1 MITPKFS
8 IIIPAYNNAEFLG
21 DSIRSCLN
29 QTFPGF
35 EVIVVNDASP
45 DNTEEV
51 IRSFDDHR
59 IKYLVHKKNKGLSAA
74 RNTGIKASI
83 GEYIALLDGDD
94 IFHPKKLEIHYEFLE
109 QHPEIGVTYNPR
121 FELNH
126 SSMTIRDLWFPPSTV
141 TLVDL
146 VFGFPFSPSDMVI
159 RRDWAFKVNLFDER
173 YTYVGEDLDINCRLG
188 LVGCKFVSV
197 DKTLNYRRYHSNRII
212 KDLQATVDSTMR
224 PLIELF
230 QNPGCPVDIL
240 KLKEK
245 AFASHLLLWS
255 VIAFLQGD
263 TALGREYCLSA
274 VSKDPSILVGNPSKL
289 IDTLI
294 YYSIVDDSKPH
305 EQILQRIIDQLPS
318 EFVVPHSQYKW
329 AVARGYF
336 LRGLRAIIWGRI
348 QDGNEHLT
356 RAIELGAQIDQ
367 PLFTRIT
374 AQLLNFEAEFGPDAT
389 RDVIKNLSVHL
400 IRIGGRS
407 LLRRLYGSFLIN
419 QAFRSYKVG
428 NYPNTVNT
436 VIKAAAEDPKFLS
449 NRGVLSILFRS
460 IIRAA
465 TQPTT
470 SAIL

>member
-1 MITPKFS
+1 MLTPKFS
-8 IIIPAYNNAEFLG
+8 IIIPAYNNAEFLY
-21 DSIRSCLN
+21 DSINSCLN
-29 QTFPGF
+29 QTFAGF

-45 DNTEEV
+45 DNTDEV
-51 IRSFDDHR
+51 MRSFDDQR
-59 IKYLVHKKNKGLSAA
+59 IKYLIHKKNKGLSAA
-74 RNTGIKASI
+74 RNTGIRAST

-126 SSMTIRDLWFPPSTV
+126 SSMSIRDLWFPPPTV
-141 TLVDL
+141 TLADL
-146 VFGFPFSPSDMVI
+146 ILGFPFSPSDMVL

-188 LVGCKFVSV
+188 LAGCKFASV

-212 KDLQATVDSTMR
+212 KDLQATVDNTLR

-230 QNPGCPVDIL
+230 QNPGCPANIL
-240 KLKEK
+240 KLKDK

-255 VIAFLQGD
+255 AIAFLQDD
-263 TALGREYCLSA
+263 TALGQEYCLSA
-274 VSKDPSILVGNPSKL
+274 ISKDPTIITDNPTRL

-294 YYSIVDDSKPH
+294 YYSIVDESKPH
-305 EQILQRIIDQLPS
+305 EAILQRMIDQLPS
-318 EFVVPHSQYKW
+318 KLAVPDDQYKW

-336 LRGLRAIIWGRI
+336 LRGIRAIIWGRI
-348 QDGNEHLT
+348 QDGRDHLT
-356 RAIELGAQIDQ
+356 HAIQLEAQIDQ
-367 PLFTRIT
+367 ALFTRIT
-374 AQLLNFEAEFGPDAT
+374 AQLLNFEAEFGPDVT
-389 RDVIKNLSVHL
+389 RDVIRDLSIYL
-400 IRIGGRS
+400 ERIGGRS
-407 LLRRLYGSFLIN
+407 LLRRLYGSFFIN

-436 VIKAAAEDPKFLS
+436 VIKAATEDPKFLS

-460 IIRAA
+460 IIHIA
-465 TQPTT
+465 TQPTL
-470 SAIL
+470 SAI